1 MAYTSSGILILKI
14 NGGVDM
20 SEDPSHLS
28 QEAMNIF
35 LILEQRMLIASQSNL
50 IYGGCEDAN
59 TTIKY

>member
-1 MAYTSSGILILKI
+1 
-14 NGGVDM
+14 M

-59 TTIKY
+59 TTIKYQPINFEPTVGKLLSY